1 MSNAKNVQKPKA
13 YGYLRVSSEQQVI
26 KGNGI
31 EWQKGAIQDFA
42 AREDVNIDIVKF
54 FDDKWISGKF
64 ANRPWLNDMIKS
76 LKKENKNPDNP
87 KINYVIVDDIDRIA
101 RDSYVWQVKQAEIVS
116 TWANILSLKQT
127 MEDTPESRL
136 STNITMATKQYEREN
151 NSRRVISR
159 QIQRLK
165 DGYRCFYV
173 PLGYKYQKAKHWGWK
188 EVVPDDPTFSIV
200 SLWLKHLASWVI
212 ANQEWLCEFFKN
224 KGIKA
229 KRWWEITKQTINH
242 MLHPDILCF
251 YAGFI
256 NCPKR
261 DINMIKWKHEQ
272 AITESE
278 FYQITNTHKIKGFY
292 KEYDKDEITENLP
305 LRSVLC
311 CECCWKR
318 LSWSSTRWNG
328 WRYFYYYCWSTKCP
342 CYRKW
347 FKCDTV
353 HHDIENLLKRMTL
366 DDAYLNWMKVIFDSL
381 IEERNK
387 DITRQLSDISSQISD
402 IDSKMSDLVDKI
414 AESSS
419 ATVTKMLEDKIEQL
433 ESDKRIL
440 VWEKIKK
447 EQWEST
453 SPVAEFEELKRVIK
467 SPYDIW
473 KAWDIELKKLLI
485 NVLFSG
491 TMTYSIE
498 HSTQTKEI
506 PLIYAQRCNFIE
518 NENSESK
525 KSTQTVCTS
534 IEKPLFK
541 TSSLNGGHRWTRTT
555 DLILIRDAL

>member
-1 MSNAKNVQKPKA
+1 MKQIKETNPTA
-13 YGYLRVSSEQQVI
+13 YAYLRVSSEWQLI
-26 KGNGI
+26 KWNWI
-31 EWQKGAIQDFA
+31 EGQKWAIQDFA
-42 AREDVNIDIVKF
+42 EREHIDIVKI
-54 FDDKWISGKF
+54 FDDKWVSWKY
-64 ANRPWLNDMIKS
+64 ANRPGLNEMLKS

-87 KINYVIVDDIDRIA
+87 KINYIIVDDIDRIA
-101 RDSYVWQVKQAEIVS
+101 RDVWIRLDKKKEIEN
-116 TWANILSLKQT
+116 TGANIISLKQAI
-127 MEDTPESRL
+127 EDTPESRL

-165 DGYRCFYV
+165 DGYRCFYA
-173 PLGYKYQKAKHWGWK
+173 PLGYKYEKAKHWGWK
-188 EVVPDDPTFSIV
+188 VIVPDEPTFSVV
-200 SLWLKHLASWVI
+200 SLWLKLLASWTIV
-212 ANQEWLCEFFKN
+212 NQQGLCDYFVK
-224 KGIKA
+224 KWIKA
-229 KRWWEITKQTINH
+229 KRWWKITTKTINH
-242 MLHPDILCF
+242 MLHPAILCF
-251 YAGFI
+251 YAGFL

-261 DINMIKWKHEQ
+261 DIHMIKWKHEQ

-278 FYQITNTHKIKGFY
+278 FYQITKTHKIRGFFKDY
-292 KEYDKDEITENLP
+292 EKDEITEHLP

-318 LSWSSTRWNG
+318 LSWSSSRWNW

-342 CYRKW
+342 CFRKC

-506 PLIYAQRCNFIE
+506 PLIYAQRCNFE
-518 NENSESK
+518 WNEIFESK

-534 IEKPLFK
+534 VGKPQFK
-541 TSSLNGGHRWTRTT
+541 TSSLNGGRGWTRTT
-555 DLILIRDAL
+555 DLTLIRGAL